1 MFTILYLI
9 TKSNLKMED
18 LLTMTYKIDA
28 QLELEHL
35 HLLVQSLETMTN
47 FYKKLGLQVLQ
58 STPTQVTF
66 SIPGNTKPILVLST
80 EEGVKIRPP
89 RTTGLF
95 HFAILVPS
103 REDLAYVIGNL
114 LNTGIPITGAGDH
127 IYSEA
132 FYLNDP
138 EGNGIE
144 IYHDRPRAEWLN
156 DGHGGLI
163 TGTEA
168 VDIEGVM
175 ALYDR
180 QRPWTG
186 FPKGTVLGHMH
197 LNVSNINDA
206 TTYFYI
212 DALGFDIMTNFHDS
226 ALFMSAGGYHH
237 HIAVNIWQGVGA
249 PVPAKKTTG
258 LLSYTLSLSSQDEL
272 QKLLANLNDKQIP
285 YTFENEQLVVVDNN
299 EDAMIFYV
307 R

>member
-1 MFTILYLI
+1 L
-9 TKSNLKMED
+9 ED
-18 LLTMTYKIDA
+18 SFIMTFKIDA
-28 QLELEHL
+28 KLQLEHL
-35 HLLVQSLETMTN
+35 HLLVQSLETMTD
-47 FYKKLGLQVLQ
+47 FYKKLGLHVLSQ
-58 STPTQVTF
+58 TSSEVTF
-66 SIPGNTKPILVLST
+66 SIPGNTKPILILST
-80 EEGVKIRPP
+80 DDGVTIRPA

-114 LNTGIPITGAGDH
+114 LNTGVPITGAGDH

-144 IYHDRPRAEWLN
+144 IYHDRPRTEWIS
-156 DGHGGLI
+156 DGHGGLV
-163 TGTEA
+163 TTTEA

-186 FPKGTVLGHMH
+186 FPIGTVLGHMH
-197 LNVSNINDA
+197 LNVSVINDA

-226 ALFMSAGGYHH
+226 ALFISAGGYHH
-237 HIAVNIWQGVGA
+237 HIAVNIWQGAGA
-249 PVPAKKTTG
+249 PVPPKQTTG
-258 LLSYTLSLSSQDEL
+258 LLSYTLSLSSQEEL
-272 QKLLANLNDKQIP
+272 QKLLSNLKDKGIP
-285 YTFENEQLVVVDNN
+285 FTFDNEQLVIADFN
-299 EDAMIFYV
+299 DDKMIFYV

>member
-1 MFTILYLI
+1 
-9 TKSNLKMED
+9 
-18 LLTMTYKIDA
+18 MTFKIDA
-28 QLELEHL
+28 NLELEHL
-35 HLLVQSLETMTN
+35 HLLVQSLETMSS
-47 FYKKLGLQVLQ
+47 FYKKLGLQILHE
-58 STPTQVTF
+58 TTTQVTF

-80 EEGVKIRPP
+80 EEGVAIRPP

-114 LNTGIPITGAGDH
+114 LNTGISITGAGDH

-144 IYHDRPRAEWLN
+144 IYHDRPRSEWIG
-156 DGHGGLI
+156 DGHGGLV

-180 QRPWTG
+180 QRPWAG
-186 FPKGTVLGHMH
+186 FPKGTVLGHIH
-197 LNVSNINDA
+197 LNVSILNEA

-226 ALFMSAGGYHH
+226 ALFISAGGYHH

-249 PVPAKKTTG
+249 PVPPKLTTG
-258 LLSYTLSLSSQDEL
+258 LISYTFSLSSHEEL
-272 QKLLANLNDKQIP
+272 QKLLHNLKEQQIP
-285 YTFENEQLVVVDNN
+285 YTFENDQLAVVDFN
-299 EDAMIFYV
+299 DDTMIFYV